1 MTTAQWII
9 IGYVEAQIETL
20 EAVIDSG
27 ELSLNRHLVISREL
41 DALYQALGKL
51 YQGSAEKG
59 QTPAYSYLFD
69 LLGTW

>member
-1 MTTAQWII
+1 VTTAQWII

-27 ELSLNRHLVISREL
+27 ELSLNRHLVMAL

-51 YQGSAEKG
+51 YQGVWAR
-59 QTPAYSYLFD
+59 
-69 LLGTW
+69 